1 MPKPPQHH
9 ELSRRERQIID
20 ILYAQGRA
28 TAAEVQALLPDPPS
42 YSAVRAMLR
51 ILEDKGHVRHE
62 QDGPRYV
69 YKPVIARERA
79 KRSAMRH
86 LLHTFFEGSHEQA
99 VAALLD
105 EASTSLSEQELARLA
120 KVIERHR
127 AREGTGR

>member
-1 MPKPPQHH
+1 MKPSLT
-9 ELSRRERQIID
+9 ELSRRERQIMD
-20 ILYAQGRA
+20 ILFRRGRA
-28 TAAEVQALLPDPPS
+28 TAADVMEELPGTS
-42 YSAVRAMLR
+42 TYSTVRTQLR
-51 ILEDKGHVRHE
+51 VLEDKGHLRHD

-69 YKPVIARERA
+69 YKPVVARERA

-105 EASTSLSEQELARLA
+105 EASTSLSEQELDRLA

-127 AREGTGR
+127 AGEGRGR